1 MNIVDIINKTKRK
14 IKLTYEE
21 IEYLVNGYTSGE
33 IPDYQ
38 MSSWLMAVCLNGLTE
53 EETVALTLAMR
64 DSGDILDLSCIDKIT
79 VDKHSTGGVGDKTS
93 LIIGPAVAVYDV
105 AVPKMSGRGLGH
117 TGGTIDKL
125 ESIDGYRVDLKFDEF
140 ADIVNKTGFSI
151 ISQSGQ
157 LCPVDKKIYALRNST
172 GTVDSIPLICA
183 SIMSKKLALNADCL
197 LLDVKWGSGAFMKTP
212 EDAEKLGRLME
223 KVGQSAGKKCRA
235 IVTDMN
241 TPLGCC
247 IGNSLEVREAV
258 ELLQGKVKGRL
269 YDICIELTANMLE
282 LAGKGTI
289 EECTEM
295 AVDAIKSGKAL
306 QILKETIELQGGDGR
321 ICDDVELLPQAKYSH
336 VIYAPRDVEIT
347 AVNAEELGM
356 ASLMLGAGRISREEE
371 IDYSAGIVLEFELG
385 EKISMDAPLMTLYS
399 NTVSDFSEVALRA
412 YHAIRFKTLTEGAL
426 T

>member
-1 MNIVDIINKTKRK
+1 MNAVDIINKTKRK
-14 IKLTYEE
+14 IQLTEDE
-21 IEYLVNGYTSGE
+21 IKYLVNGYTSGE

-38 MSSWLMAVCLNGLTE
+38 MSAWLMAVCLNGLTE

-64 DSGDILDLSCIDKIT
+64 DSGDILDLSCIEKIT

-93 LIIGPAVAVYDV
+93 MIIGPAAAACGV

-125 ESIDGYRVDLKFDEF
+125 ESVSGYRVDVEFDEF

-157 LCPVDKKIYALRNST
+157 LCPADKKIYALRNST

-212 EDAEKLGRLME
+212 EDAERLGALME
-223 KVGQSAGKKCRA
+223 KVGNAAGKKCRA

-247 IGNSLEVREAV
+247 IGNSLEIKEAV

-289 EECTEM
+289 SDCTAM
-295 AVDAIKSGKAL
+295 AKEAIASGKAL
-306 QILKETIELQGGDGR
+306 DILKKTIAMQGGDSR
-321 ICDDVELLPQAKYSH
+321 VCDDTSLLPQAKYSH
-336 VIYAPRDVEIT
+336 VIYAPFDVEIVS
-347 AVNAEELGM
+347 VNAEELGM
-356 ASLMLGAGRISREEE
+356 ASLLLGAGRINKDDE
-371 IDYSAGIVLEFELG
+371 IDYAAGIVLEFELG
-385 EKISMDAPLMTLYS
+385 DKISMDAPLMTLYS
-399 NTVSDFSEVALRA
+399 DTVSDFSEAALRA
-412 YHAIRFKTLTEGAL
+412 YHAVGFRTLTEGAL